1 LSVGSANGIVGPLV
15 STERVCL
22 NESKWSVASFTDMK
36 ICCRTCFGSRW
47 LCSLTAVLLA
57 GLPGS
62 PSLYALE
69 TDVRRDAV
77 VQAVEKVMPSV
88 VNIATASVVE
98 YHDFYDPIFREF
110 FGIPRS
116 REQISVGSGVII
128 DEEGYILTNL
138 HVVRRASRA
147 QVKLWDGRVYDAEP
161 LVVYTEQKDVAL
173 LKLRAKPGEKF
184 TAIKFAADDDL
195 LLGETVLALGNPFG
209 LGESVSRGILSSKSR
224 REPVGDEPLDVADW
238 LQTDA
243 AINPGNSGGPLINLR
258 GELIG
263 LNVAVGKG
271 QGIGFA
277 IPIRQVSAALSDF
290 FTPELVNSLWFGA
303 RLKAGASPLTIAS
316 VQPGSPAAK
325 AGLREGQQILQV
337 NGKTPRSLADF
348 ARLAGESSNQNL
360 TLEVQRAAERVTVKL
375 KLIPF
380 DDLIEQKVGLTLLN
394 LSPQTAASLG
404 IQAGSGLYIEGVE
417 KGSPAERAQIQRGFL
432 LTGIDGQS
440 TGDVAAAAILL
451 STKQRGEQ
459 VQLSLIVP
467 RRYGRGFVE
476 FRQGTVNLQ
485 VR

>member
-1 LSVGSANGIVGPLV
+1 MVGLLV

-36 ICCRTCFGSRW
+36 ICCRTCFGFRW
-47 LCSLTAVLLA
+47 LGALTAVLLA

-98 YHDFYDPIFREF
+98 YRDFYDPIFREF
-110 FGIPRS
+110 FGMPRS

-138 HVVRRASRA
+138 HVLRRATRV
-147 QVKLWDGRVYDAEP
+147 QVKLLDGRVYDADP
-161 LVVYTEQKDVAL
+161 LVGTERSDVAL
-173 LKLRAKPGEKF
+173 LKLRTKPGEKF
-184 TAIKFAADDDL
+184 TAIKFAVDDDL

-271 QGIGFA
+271 QGISFA
-277 IPIRQVSAALSDF
+277 IPVRQVSEALSFF
-290 FTPELVNSLWFGA
+290 FTPELLGSMWFGA
-303 RLKAGASPLTIAS
+303 QLKAGTSPLTILT

-337 NGKTPRSLADF
+337 NGKSPRSLADF
-348 ARLAGESSNQNL
+348 ARLVGESPSQNL
-360 TLEVQRAAERVTVKL
+360 TLQVQKDGDRTPVKL

-380 DDLIEQKVGLTLLN
+380 DDLIQQKIGLTLLN
-394 LSPQTAASLG
+394 LSRQTAASFG
-404 IQAGSGLYIEGVE
+404 VQEGAGLYIEGVE
-417 KGSPAERAQIQRGFL
+417 KDSPAERGQVQRGFL
-432 LTGIDGQS
+432 LTGIDGQN
-440 TGDVAAAAILL
+440 TRDVATAAIVL

-467 RRYGRGFVE
+467 RRYGRGYVE